1 MIPSLPCPSTSLLIF
16 QNPVLLFPSASP
28 YPCGGDCMCLLLLNC
43 CSAMG
48 LSQRTASGWAGW
60 SMQHMH
66 KWDFLS
72 ISDCCWGCVAQQG
85 YLRTQILLYIT
96 ELSILC
102 AEVGLGCC
110 INRLFHIK
118 HHSLPFS
125 KVKLLSLL
133 ASAFL
138 FWWWVCWNFLPI
150 DINRSMWWCNWNTH
164 SFPVDNKHLVNQVV
178 PCWIR
183 CSVYNVRS
191 WME

>member
-1 MIPSLPCPSTSLLIF
+1 MRKLQGLSICAGLFHIPQLRALLWFPHWLPCPSTSLLVF

-48 LSQRTASGWAGW
+48 LSQRTASGWATW
-60 SMQHMH
+60 SMQHML
-66 KWDFLS
+66 KWNFRS
-72 ISDCCWGCVAQQG
+72 ISGCCWGCVAQQG

-125 KVKLLSLL
+125 KMKLLSLWPL
-133 ASAFL
+133 HF
-138 FWWWVCWNFLPI
+138 
-150 DINRSMWWCNWNTH
+150 
-164 SFPVDNKHLVNQVV
+164 
-178 PCWIR
+178 
-183 CSVYNVRS
+183 CSGDGFVGVFCPLTFTNLCDDVTLK
-191 WME
+191 

>member
-1 MIPSLPCPSTSLLIF
+1 MSLHLPARIPKSCPPFSFSLTLPMWW
-16 QNPVLLFPSASP
+16 
-28 YPCGGDCMCLLLLNC
+28 DCVCLLLLNC

-48 LSQRTASGWAGW
+48 LSQKTASEWAGW
-60 SMQHMH
+60 SMQHML

-102 AEVGLGCC
+102 AEVGLGCY

-125 KVKLLSLL
+125 KMKLLSLL
-133 ASAFL
+133 SPAFL
-138 FWWWVCWNFLPI
+138 FWWWVCCNFLPI
-150 DINRSMWWCNWNTH
+150 DIKKSVWWCNWNNH
-164 SFPVDNKHLVNQVV
+164 SFPIDYKCLGNQVV
-178 PCWIR
+178 LCWIR
-183 CSVYNVRS
+183 CSVYNARS
-191 WME
+191 WRE

>member
-1 MIPSLPCPSTSLLIF
+1 MKLHFLALL
-16 QNPVLLFPSASP
+16 VWFP
-28 YPCGGDCMCLLLLNC
+28 DCHVPPPPFLYSRIVSSFFLQPHLTHMVGSVCVC
-43 CSAMG
+43 CCWPAAAVG

-60 SMQHMH
+60 SMQPML
-66 KWDFLS
+66 KWNFLG

-102 AEVGLGCC
+102 AEVGLGCY

-125 KVKLLSLL
+125 KMKLLSLL
-133 ASAFL
+133 APAFL

-150 DINRSMWWCNWNTH
+150 DN
-164 SFPVDNKHLVNQVV
+164 
-178 PCWIR
+178 
-183 CSVYNVRS
+183 NV
-191 WME
+191 MM